1 MKYPLD
7 TATGDAGEF
16 FFAYKIANE
25 LNWPCRLFDI
35 DIGID
40 AQVEILDSDQ
50 TSTGRFVAFQI
61 KATRDPEKQYAYVAQ
76 RQLTYWQSLK
86 LPVFIVLVNLSTRK
100 MFLQLVARNRDYAD
114 PTGQG
119 NVRIDFDPRKDCFST
134 RSGKKIAAA
143 AERTALAYIRKHLD
157 AIRAGITEIHE
168 AIASLDVGPNGQD
181 FVDLILQHTD
191 WKSELTQAR
200 RLSHVLNAGA
210 CECDDVAAQL
220 REALSDLHDEFKGSY
235 HHWNDD
241 GKLTPFFEESGWKV
255 D

>member
-16 FFAYKIANE
+16 FFAYKITSE

-50 TSTGRFVAFQI
+50 TSTGRFTAFQI
-61 KATRDPEKQYAYVAQ
+61 KATREPEKQHTYVAQ

-100 MFLQLVARNRDYAD
+100 MFLQLVTRNRDYPD
-114 PTGQG
+114 PTGRG
-119 NVRIDFDPRKDCFST
+119 NVRIDFDPRKDRFSASS
-134 RSGKKIAAA
+134 RKKIATA
-143 AERTALAYIRKHLD
+143 AERAALAHIRKHLD
-157 AIRAGITEIHE
+157 AIRAGIDEIDE
-168 AIASLDVGPNGQD
+168 TIASLDDGHGQD
-181 FVDLILQHTD
+181 FVDLIVQHTD
-191 WKSELTQAR
+191 WKNELAQAR

-210 CECDDVAAQL
+210 RECDDVAAQL
-220 REALSDLHDEFKGSY
+220 REALSDLHDAFNGSY
-235 HHWNDD
+235 RDWNDD
-241 GKLTPFFEESGWKV
+241 GQLTSFFEESGWKV